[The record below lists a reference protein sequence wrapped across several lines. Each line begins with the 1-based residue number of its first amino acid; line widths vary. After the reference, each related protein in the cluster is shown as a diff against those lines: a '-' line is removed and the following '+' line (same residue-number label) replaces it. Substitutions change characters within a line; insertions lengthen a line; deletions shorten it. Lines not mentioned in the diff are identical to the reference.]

1 MVKKLLKKS
10 SKYSNSRKNKQS
22 KNRKRSNKRSIKSSN
37 KKTTKS
43 NNRRNLLKKMKGGD
57 AGRYVMPPS
66 YYGSGNSGYFPEG
79 SPELKTSP
87 NQHAVSQGMV
97 WEGGKFAGPN
107 LYPTMTGAG
116 CGCGRKNKNILKK
129 QKHIKKS
136 KKYIKSKVS
145 KH

>member
-37 KKTTKS
+37 KKTTKR
-43 NNRRNLLKKMKGGD
+43 NNNRNLLKKMTGGD

-116 CGCGRKNKNILKK
+116 CGCSRKYKT
-129 QKHIKKS
+129 HIKKNKHTKKTKKHS
-136 KKYIKSKVS
+136 KK
-145 KH
+145 

>member
-10 SKYSNSRKNKQS
+10 SKSNVSRKN
-22 KNRKRSNKRSIKSSN
+22 N
-37 KKTTKS
+37 KKTKRNTK
-43 NNRRNLLKKMKGGD
+43 RKFVKKMKGGD

-79 SPELKTSP
+79 SPELETSSK
-87 NQHAVSQGMV
+87 QHAVSQGMV

-116 CGCGRKNKNILKK
+116 CGCGRKYKTHIKKN
-129 QKHIKKS
+129 KHIKKTKKQS
-136 KKYIKSKVS
+136 KK
-145 KH
+145 